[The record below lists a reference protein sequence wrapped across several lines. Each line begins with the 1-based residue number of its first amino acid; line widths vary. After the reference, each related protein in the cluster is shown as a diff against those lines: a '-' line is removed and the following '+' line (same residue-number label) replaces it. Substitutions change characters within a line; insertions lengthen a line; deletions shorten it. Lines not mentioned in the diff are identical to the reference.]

1 MDLKYSK
8 ATDSAHTVKLTSSL
22 IYAAWKSGA
31 APIGQA
37 APLEVVTAFVGQGA
51 SIKITGKSDVGR
63 SLGSVSGKIFNNAYV
78 GELTIPDSVK
88 IGDTVYFEVALSAN
102 GVKGESNHIPAV
114 PPIAVT
120 DMKWSA
126 AEARR
131 GDTLTLSATVKG
143 VPDKTEV
150 KVHILEYDA
159 GGGCDPIAVLP
170 AVVDKN
176 KLEVKWAYEYHED
189 VDEIPTHDEMQKYG
203 KSYNPPEYFF
213 AIEVYGQ
220 KYGLKQE
227 SKLLTFKD
235 WIDIRLTDEEGKPA
249 GGEKYVLHLPDGQQ
263 RQGTLD
269 TQGYAR
275 EEKIPPGKIVIEFPD
290 AGGVETIE

>member
-8 ATDSAHTVKLTSSL
+8 STDTAHTVKLTSSL

-51 SIKITGKSDVGR
+51 SIKITGKSDAGKN
-63 SLGSVSGKIFNNAYV
+63 LGSVSGKIFNNVFV

-88 IGDTVYFEVALSAN
+88 IGDTVYFEVDLSAD

-114 PPIAVT
+114 PPIEVT
-120 DMKWSA
+120 NMKWSA

-131 GDTLTLSATVKG
+131 GDILTLSATVKG

-159 GGGCDPIAVLP
+159 DGGHDPIAELP

-176 KLEVKWAYEYHED
+176 KLEVKWEYEYHED
-189 VDEIPTHDEMQKYG
+189 VDEIPTKEEMQRYG

-213 AIEVYGQ
+213 AVEIYGQ

-227 SKLLTFKD
+227 SKLLLFKD
-235 WIDIRLTDEEGKPA
+235 YVDIVLTNQRNQPIPDQD
-249 GGEKYVLHLPDGQQ
+249 YVLYLPDGSQ
-263 RQGTLD
+263 RNGKLGKD
-269 TQGYAR
+269 GRAV
-275 EEKIPPGKIVIEFPD
+275 EKNVPPGDYRVEFPNL
-290 AGGVETIE
+290 